1 MDLCSRSKW
10 FDYSRARDLMFK
22 ATDTKFAPW
31 HIIRSDD
38 KRRARLNCISH
49 LLSAISYEKPPREK
63 KKLPKPSAEHAY
75 DDSAPLEGLRW
86 VPEKF

>member
-1 MDLCSRSKW
+1 
-10 FDYSRARDLMFK
+10 
-22 ATDTKFAPW
+22 
-31 HIIRSDD
+31 
-38 KRRARLNCISH
+38 
-49 LLSAISYEKPPREK
+49 LLSSISYEKPPREK